1 MGMET
6 LDARS
11 REVLVAVIAEYVRTA
26 EPVGSRAVA
35 RRHLSS
41 LSPATIR
48 NVMSDLEEMGY
59 LTHPHTSAGRV
70 PTDKAY
76 RFYVDHLERVPW
88 IGGETTVAARAPM
101 PPADAAERLMAET
114 PGRLSLSTHMTGML
128 LAPPLRNTA
137 LDRVE
142 LVTLG
147 DEQALAV
154 IVTDTGW
161 VTARAIS
168 LTSRLPGEELRE
180 VGRALTRRYRGKT
193 FREILDDVAAPTDP
207 LEPLWT
213 RNRSLLDQVM
223 ALLRDRTLYVSGAT
237 NMLDHPDLSDVATM
251 RSLLRAFE
259 EKAQLI
265 ELLSRMAAERGVQV
279 MIGSEN
285 PVEEMRECS
294 LIASTYTYRDQVLGV
309 LGVVGPRRMAY
320 SDVISLVEETAR
332 LVSDSLTRVKQ
343 QVYLPS

>member
-1 MGMET
+1 MAVPG
-6 LDARS
+6 LDQRS

-35 RRHLSS
+35 RRHMRG

-48 NVMSDLEEMGY
+48 NVMADLEEMGY

-88 IGGETTVAARAPM
+88 VGASEPSPM
-101 PPADAAERLMAET
+101 PHADAAERLMAET
-114 PGRLSLSTHMTGML
+114 PGRLSQQTHMTGML
-128 LAPPLRNTA
+128 LAPPLQHTA
-137 LDRVE
+137 LDRIE
-142 LVTLG
+142 LVALG
-147 DEQALAV
+147 DGRALAV

-161 VTARAIS
+161 ITARTIS
-168 LTSRLPGEELRE
+168 STSRAQGDELRE
-180 VGRALTRRYRGKT
+180 TGRALTRRYRGKT
-193 FREILDDVAAPTDP
+193 FREILDDVAAPADP

-213 RNRSLLDQVM
+213 RSGSLLEQI
-223 ALLRDRTLYVSGAT
+223 AAHLRERTLYVSGAT
-237 NMLDHPDLSDVATM
+237 NLLDHPDLSDVATV
-251 RSLLRAFE
+251 RSLLLAFE

-265 ELLSRMAAERGVQV
+265 ELLSRLAGERGVQV

-285 PVEEMRECS
+285 PVREMQECS
-294 LIASTYTYRDQVLGV
+294 LIASTYTYRDQALGV

-320 SDVISLVEETAR
+320 SDVISLVDEAAR
-332 LVSDSLTRVKQ
+332 LVSDSLARVKHQ
-343 QVYLPS
+343 LYLPS

>member
-1 MGMET
+1 
-6 LDARS
+6 
-11 REVLVAVIAEYVRTA
+11 
-26 EPVGSRAVA
+26 
-35 RRHLSS
+35 
-41 LSPATIR
+41 
-48 NVMSDLEEMGY
+48 
-59 LTHPHTSAGRV
+59 
-70 PTDKAY
+70 
-76 RFYVDHLERVPW
+76 
-88 IGGETTVAARAPM
+88 
-101 PPADAAERLMAET
+101 
-114 PGRLSLSTHMTGML
+114 
-128 LAPPLRNTA
+128 
-137 LDRVE
+137 VE
-142 LVTLG
+142 LVALG

-168 LTSRLPGEELRE
+168 LTSRLPGEELRK

>member
-1 MGMET
+1 MAPNP
-6 LDARS
+6 LDKRS

-26 EPVGSRAVA
+26 EPVGSRAIA
-35 RRHLSS
+35 RRHMRG

-48 NVMSDLEEMGY
+48 NVMADLEDLGY

-88 IGGETTVAARAPM
+88 VESQAAVTDRERLSHR
-101 PPADAAERLMAET
+101 DAAEQLMAET
-114 PGRLSLSTHMTGML
+114 PARLSARSHMTGML
-128 LAPPLRNTA
+128 LAPPLQHTA
-137 LDRVE
+137 LDRIE
-142 LVTLG
+142 LVSIG
-147 DEQALAV
+147 GERALAV

-168 LTSRLPGEELRE
+168 TSRSGGEELRE
-180 VGRALTRRYRGKT
+180 IGRALTRRYRGKT
-193 FREILDDVAAPTDP
+193 FREILDDVAAPADP
-207 LEPLWT
+207 LDPLWT
-213 RNRSLLDQVM
+213 RSRAMLEQIV
-223 ALLRDRTLYVSGAT
+223 AILRDRTLYVSGAT
-237 NMLDHPDLSDVATM
+237 NMLDHPDLLAVGTM

-259 EKAQLI
+259 QKAQLI
-265 ELLSRMAAERGVQV
+265 DLLSRMAAERGVQV

-285 PVEEMRECS
+285 PVEEMREVS
-294 LIASTYTYRDQVLGV
+294 LIASTYTYRDQALGV

-332 LVSDSLTRVKQ
+332 LVSDSLSQVKQ
-343 QVYLPS
+343 QLYLPS